1 MKIVNTLQYSYN
13 ARAVEIYTN
22 CSFTVNNNNN
32 NNDNYG
38 GAMVIAVEH
47 GNDLDYIKDGKF
59 PEQLS
64 DYQLLNMD
72 SVPQR

>member
-1 MKIVNTLQYSYN
+1 LKYAQTAAL
-13 ARAVEIYTN
+13 RLT
-22 CSFTVNNNNN
+22 TKTKGNN

-38 GAMVIAVEH
+38 GAVAVAVEH

-59 PEQLS
+59 PEQLC